1 MVIHRIERGL
11 AHAGV
16 AGVVLGCLRC
26 GGVSRARP
34 CSGLISDGGGLM
46 SWFMTRLARSRQRV
60 GALACTLVLVAAAGV
75 GGCSDSGADSA
86 TPSPTARPSAS
97 GTATASSTPAASA
110 SGQASA
116 QASESLPAWVPPL
129 SSEEQASRDAAL
141 ATPEP
146 TRLEGMDENS
156 PYGASQVAAYFLNL
170 YPYAYAT
177 GDLTAWKEISGDE
190 CIFCNS
196 VIANVTEVHSGG
208 GWSEHWQQELAVI
221 SYGTDPA
228 DPSRLV
234 IEMHISTPDRMAYE
248 GTPITG
254 RRISGGE
261 ITILIQVYWEGDHW
275 IVEEGDVQ

>member
-1 MVIHRIERGL
+1 MSGS
-11 AHAGV
+11 GV
-16 AGVVLGCLRC
+16 AWRHLG
-26 GGVSRARP
+26 GGDISRGCP
-34 CSGLISDGGGLM
+34 CYDLISAGGGLM
-46 SWFMTRLARSRQRV
+46 SCSLIRMARCRRRAS
-60 GALACTLVLVAAAGV
+60 ALVCALVLVAAAGTA
-75 GGCSDSGADSA
+75 GCSGSGADSA
-86 TPSPTARPSAS
+86 SPSPTARSSAAS
-97 GTATASSTPAASA
+97 SPTASSSAASSTATARATPAAGS

-116 QASESLPAWVPPL
+116 EASEAGAPSQVPSLSA
-129 SSEEQASRDAAL
+129 EEQASRDAAL

-234 IEMHISTPDRMAYE
+234 IEMHIATPTYVTYE
-248 GTPITG
+248 GTPIAPHTVTA
-254 RRISGGE
+254 RE
-261 ITILIQVYWEGDHW
+261 TTILVQVYWKGDRC
-275 IVEEGDVQ
+275 IVEEKDVQ